1 MSEALKLCPFC
12 GGEME
17 YPYLNHP
24 DVAKHPTHLRC
35 FAAMAIVHPENADAW
50 NTRTDLPATDEQAFA
65 NEKVKVLLIDVGS
78 SLVAAVS
85 LLECGGKQAAF
96 SDKMFEQMLTDYRR
110 SVDRLRAS
118 LASMEPKA

>member
-65 NEKVKVLLIDVGS
+65 NEKVKALVDALRKTVKALDEITDDDWMGEIDHH
-78 SLVAAVS
+78 AV
-85 LLECGGKQAAF
+85 
-96 SDKMFEQMLTDYRR
+96 MLTLHE
-110 SVDRLRAS
+110 VRAT
-118 LASMEPKA
+118 LAETQDG